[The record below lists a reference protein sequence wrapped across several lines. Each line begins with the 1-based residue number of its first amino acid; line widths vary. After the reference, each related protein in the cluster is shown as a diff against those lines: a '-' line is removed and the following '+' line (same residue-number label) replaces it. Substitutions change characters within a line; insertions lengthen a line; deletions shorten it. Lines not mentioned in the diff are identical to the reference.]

1 MPAME
6 DRPERRL
13 LRGWKEIGAYLG
25 AAPRSAQ
32 RYAAELGLPV
42 HRAGQ
47 RRGSVSAFTDE
58 LDAWVRRRTESGE
71 SAEATLPDTSAPDDS
86 TAGADAAP
94 QGPTQ
99 DASGEGARRQR
110 WALRTGTALGII
122 VLSAAGWL
130 WLGRARVPGV
140 TDAGAA
146 TRAART
152 GPAANRQYTLRVT
165 YPDGSAM
172 NVGVTE
178 QRPAE
183 VQLSAEQTLILQPTP
198 RGALLRVDLFEKDAP
213 ALADGA
219 RRLVGTAELVASR
232 ADAPTPAR
240 LFFSSGVLEVA
251 WIADPAPRSGVESR
265 SRGL

>member
-58 LDAWVRRRTESGE
+58 LDVWVRRRTEAGE
-71 SAEATLPDTSAPDDS
+71 AAETTVPRMPAPGDS

-94 QGPTQ
+94 PGPTQ
-99 DASGEGARRQR
+99 DASGEAARRRR
-110 WALRTGTALGII
+110 WALRTGMAFGII
-122 VLSAAGWL
+122 ALAAAGWL
-130 WLGRARVPGV
+130 GLGRAGVPGV

-152 GPAANRQYTLRVT
+152 GSAANRQYTLRVT

-172 NVGVTE
+172 DVGVTE
-178 QRPAE
+178 RRPAL
-183 VQLSAEQTLILQPTP
+183 VQLAPEQTLILQPTP
-198 RGALLRVDLFEKDAP
+198 SGALLRVDLFEKDAP

-251 WIADPAPRSGVESR
+251 WITDPAP
-265 SRGL
+265 